1 MIRLARNNSDSQAS
15 REREVLSLIS
25 TGAVND
31 EIATELS
38 ISNRTV
44 ETHVGRIYGKL
55 AIKSRVQAAL
65 LRLSWKGVSAD
76 EYPL

>member
-1 MIRLARNNSDSQAS
+1 MKQLARNNSDGLTR

-25 TGAVND
+25 TGAAND

-38 ISNRTV
+38 ISKRTV

-55 AIKSRVQAAL
+55 AVKSRVQAAL
-65 LRLSWKGVSAD
+65 YNLSRNRVSAD
-76 EYPL
+76 EYNL